1 MKMFRAIIVTVAMAM
16 LAVTTADAQVQRRS
30 TREDAAK
37 KEQGE
42 INLSVRAQGL
52 YKSNSPAEKDI
63 PWLKVVYRQLDLT
76 KDANLPLYYPEDPT
90 EELQNLFRII
100 MRLLAENKVTAYE
113 YLDGR
118 EMFTDKYKINVRE
131 MLDRFSIIY
140 TEQKGSTEKNP
151 LFAIDES
158 DVPCYEVLS
167 YYIIEKWAFNRG
179 TSKFDVMIEA
189 ICPVLH
195 RSGDFGGEPLRY
207 PMFWLKYDDIRPYM
221 AQQYIITGDANQ
233 VLQYNY
239 DDYFKMQMY
248 DGDIYKTRNSRNQSL
263 MQQYP
268 TDSLLRHAQDSIE
281 NGLASFDKQLWVLTA
296 EEKAALEEAE
306 AGTDTDVEGDDAKTE
321 SVKDK
326 KRSVKKSTKQE
337 VKSDSNKESKS
348 SARSSRSGAKAKK
361 PKAQKSSSSSSAPVR
376 SVRRTK

>member
-1 MKMFRAIIVTVAMAM
+1 MKMFRATILTAAMAM
-16 LAVTTADAQVQRRS
+16 LTFASANAQVVLRA
-30 TREDAAK
+30 EKDAAAK
-37 KEQGE
+37 KTDNE
-42 INLSVRAQGL
+42 INLSVRAKGL
-52 YKSNSPAEKDI
+52 YESNSSADKDI
-63 PWLKVVYRQLDLT
+63 PWMRVVYRQLDLT

-90 EELQNLFRII
+90 EDLQNLFRILL
-100 MRLLAENKVTAYE
+100 RLLADNKVTAYE

-118 EMFTDKYKINVRE
+118 EVFTDKYKINVRE
-131 MLDRFSIIY
+131 MLERFSIYY

-151 LFAIDES
+151 LFLIDES

-207 PMFWLKYDDIRPYM
+207 PMFWLKYDDVRPYL
-221 AQQYIITGDANQ
+221 AQQYIITNDANQ
-233 VLQYNY
+233 VLQHNY

-248 DGDIYKTRNSRNQSL
+248 DGDIYKTRNLRNQSL

-268 TDSLLRHAQDSIE
+268 TDSLMRHAQDSIE
-281 NGLASFDKQLWVLTA
+281 KSLQSFENQLWVPTP
-296 EEKAALEEAE
+296 EEKAAMEAAKAEAE
-306 AGTDTDVEGDDAKTE
+306 GEGNDEAE
-321 SVKDK
+321 SAASDDK
-326 KRSVKKSTKQE
+326 KRSVKKSEK
-337 VKSDSNKESKS
+337 KESKS
-348 SARSSRSGAKAKK
+348 ESRSSRSGAKEKKAKK
-361 PKAQKSSSSSSAPVR
+361 PKAQKSSSSSNNAPVR

>member
-1 MKMFRAIIVTVAMAM
+1 MKMFRALIVTAAAAM
-16 LAVTTADAQVQRRS
+16 LAITAADAQVVRRA
-30 TREDAAK
+30 EKDAAAK
-37 KEQGE
+37 KSDNE
-42 INLSVRAQGL
+42 INLSVRAKGL
-52 YKSNSPAEKDI
+52 YESNSSADKDI
-63 PWLKVVYRQLDLT
+63 PWMRVVYRQLDLT

-90 EELQNLFRII
+90 EDLQNLFRILL
-100 MRLLAENKVTAYE
+100 RLLADNKVTAYE

-118 EMFTDKYKINVRE
+118 EVFTDKYKINVRE
-131 MLDRFSIIY
+131 MLERFSIYY

-151 LFAIDES
+151 LFLIDES

-207 PMFWLKYDDIRPYM
+207 PMFWLKYDDVRPYL
-221 AQQYIITGDANQ
+221 AQQYIITNDANQ
-233 VLQYNY
+233 VLQHNY

-248 DGDIYKTRNSRNQSL
+248 DGDIYKTRNLRNQSL

-268 TDSLLRHAQDSIE
+268 TDSLMRHAQDSIE
-281 NGLASFDKQLWVLTA
+281 KSLQSFENQLWVPTP
-296 EEKAALEEAE
+296 EEKAAMEAAKAEAE
-306 AGTDTDVEGDDAKTE
+306 GEGNGEAE
-321 SVKDK
+321 SAASDDK
-326 KRSVKKSTKQE
+326 KRSVKKSEK
-337 VKSDSNKESKS
+337 KESKS
-348 SARSSRSGAKAKK
+348 ESRSSRSGAKEKKAKK
-361 PKAQKSSSSSSAPVR
+361 PKAQKSSSSSSSSNAPVR

>member
-1 MKMFRAIIVTVAMAM
+1 MKMFRATILTAAMAM
-16 LAVTTADAQVQRRS
+16 LTFAGAKAQVVRRA
-30 TREDAAK
+30 EKDAAAK
-37 KEQGE
+37 KTDNE
-42 INLSVRAQGL
+42 INLSVRAKGL
-52 YKSNSPAEKDI
+52 YESNSSADKDI
-63 PWLKVVYRQLDLT
+63 PWMRVVYRQLDLT

-90 EELQNLFRII
+90 EDLQNLFRILL
-100 MRLLAENKVTAYE
+100 RLLADNKVTAYE

-118 EMFTDKYKINVRE
+118 EVFTDKYKINVRE
-131 MLDRFSIIY
+131 MLERFSIYY

-151 LFAIDES
+151 LFLIDES

-207 PMFWLKYDDIRPYM
+207 PMFWLKYDDVRPYL
-221 AQQYIITGDANQ
+221 AQQYIITNDANQ
-233 VLQYNY
+233 VLQHNY

-248 DGDIYKTRNSRNQSL
+248 DGDIYKTRNLRNQSL

-268 TDSLLRHAQDSIE
+268 TDSLMRHAQDSIE
-281 NGLASFDKQLWVLTA
+281 KSLQSFENQLWVPTP
-296 EEKAALEEAE
+296 EEKAAMEAAKAEAE
-306 AGTDTDVEGDDAKTE
+306 GEGNGEAE
-321 SVKDK
+321 SAASDDK
-326 KRSVKKSTKQE
+326 KRSVKKSEK
-337 VKSDSNKESKS
+337 KESKS
-348 SARSSRSGAKAKK
+348 ESRSSRSGAKEKKAKK
-361 PKAQKSSSSSSAPVR
+361 PKAQKSSSSSNNAPVR

>member
-1 MKMFRAIIVTVAMAM
+1 MKMFRALIVTAAAAM
-16 LAVTTADAQVQRRS
+16 LAITAADAQVVRRA
-30 TREDAAK
+30 EKDAAAK
-37 KEQGE
+37 KTDNE
-42 INLSVRAQGL
+42 INLSVRAKGL
-52 YKSNSPAEKDI
+52 YESNSSAEKDI
-63 PWLKVVYRQLDLT
+63 PWMRVVYRQLDLT

-90 EELQNLFRII
+90 EDLQNLFRILL
-100 MRLLAENKVTAYE
+100 RLLADNKVTAYE

-118 EMFTDKYKINVRE
+118 EVFTDKYKVNVRE
-131 MLDRFSIIY
+131 MLDRFSILY

-167 YYIIEKWAFNRG
+167 YYLIEKWAFNRG
-179 TSKFDVMIEA
+179 TSRFDVMIEA

-207 PMFWLKYDDIRPYM
+207 PMFWLKYDDIRPYL

-233 VLQYNY
+233 VMQHNY
-239 DDYFKMQMY
+239 DDYFKMNMY
-248 DGDIYKTRNSRNQSL
+248 DGDIYKTRNLRNQSL

-281 NGLASFDKQLWVLTA
+281 KTLQSFEKGLWVLTP
-296 EEKAALEEAE
+296 EEKAAIEEAKAE
-306 AGTDTDVEGDDAKTE
+306 AEGGEAVADEAKE
-321 SVKDK
+321 DK
-326 KRSVKKSTKQE
+326 KRSVKQTEKKETKS
-337 VKSDSNKESKS
+337 ES
-348 SARSSRSGAKAKK
+348 RSSRGGAKEKKAKK
-361 PKAQKSSSSSSAPVR
+361 PKAQKSSGSSSSSNAPVR

>member
-1 MKMFRAIIVTVAMAM
+1 MKMFRALIVTVAVAM
-16 LAVTTADAQVQRRS
+16 LAITAADAQVVRRADK
-30 TREDAAK
+30 DAATK
-37 KEQGE
+37 KTDNE
-42 INLSVRAQGL
+42 INLSVRAKGL
-52 YKSNSPAEKDI
+52 YESNSSAEKDI
-63 PWLKVVYRQLDLT
+63 PWMRVVYRQLDLT

-90 EELQNLFRII
+90 EELQNLFRILL
-100 MRLLAENKVTAYE
+100 RLLAENKVTAYE

-118 EMFTDKYKINVRE
+118 EVFTDKYKVNVRE
-131 MLDRFSIIY
+131 MLDRFSILY

-167 YYIIEKWAFNRG
+167 YYLIEKWAFNRG
-179 TSKFDVMIEA
+179 TSRFDVMIEA

-207 PMFWLKYDDIRPYM
+207 PMFWLKYDDIRPYL

-233 VLQYNY
+233 VMQHNY
-239 DDYFKMQMY
+239 DDYFKMNMY
-248 DGDIYKTRNSRNQSL
+248 DGDIYKTRNLRNQSL

-281 NGLASFDKQLWVLTA
+281 NTLQSFEKGLWVLTP
-296 EEKAALEEAE
+296 EEKAALEEENAE
-306 AGTDTDVEGDDAKTE
+306 AEGDEAVADATKE
-321 SVKDK
+321 DK
-326 KRSVKKSTKQE
+326 KRSVKKEEK
-337 VKSDSNKESKS
+337 KESKS
-348 SARSSRSGAKAKK
+348 ESRSSRSGAKEKKAKK
-361 PKAQKSSSSSSAPVR
+361 PKAQKSSSSSSSNAPVR

>member
-16 LAVTTADAQVQRRS
+16 FAVIATDAQVQRRS
-30 TREDAAK
+30 DREAATK

-42 INLSVRAQGL
+42 TNLTVRAQGL
-52 YKSNSPAEKDI
+52 YKPNSTAEKDI

-100 MRLLAENKVTAYE
+100 MRLLADNKVTAYE

-118 EMFTDKYKINVRE
+118 EMFTDKYKVNVRE

-221 AQQYIITGDANQ
+221 AQQYIITGNANQ

-248 DGDIYKTRNSRNQSL
+248 DGDIYKTRNLRNQSL

-281 NGLASFDKQLWVLTA
+281 KDLDAFDKQLWVPTA
-296 EEKAALEEAE
+296 EEKAAIEEAKE
-306 AGTDTDVEGDDAKTE
+306 ATEGDADDSEVKVTE
-321 SVKDK
+321 DK
-326 KRSVKKSTKQE
+326 KRSVKKSTKKST
-337 VKSDSNKESKS
+337 VKEDTPKDSKS

>member
-16 LAVTTADAQVQRRS
+16 LAVTAADAQVQRRS
-30 TREDAAK
+30 DRESAAK

-42 INLSVRAQGL
+42 TNLTVRAQGL
-52 YKSNSPAEKDI
+52 YKPNSPAEKDI
-63 PWLKVVYRQLDLT
+63 PWLRVVYRQLDLT

-118 EMFTDKYKINVRE
+118 EMFTDKYKVNVRE

-248 DGDIYKTRNSRNQSL
+248 DGDIYKTRNLRNQSL

-306 AGTDTDVEGDDAKTE
+306 DDTEEENAEVEAA
-321 SVKDK
+321 KDK
-326 KRSVKKSTKQE
+326 KRSVKKTTKTE
-337 VKSDSNKESKS
+337 VKDDSDKEKKS
-348 SARSSRSGAKAKK
+348 ASRSSRSGAKAKK

>member
-1 MKMFRAIIVTVAMAM
+1 MKMFRALIVTAAAAM
-16 LAVTTADAQVQRRS
+16 LAITAADAQVVRRA
-30 TREDAAK
+30 EKDAAAK
-37 KEQGE
+37 KTDNE
-42 INLSVRAQGL
+42 INLSVRAKGL
-52 YKSNSPAEKDI
+52 YESNSSAEKDI
-63 PWLKVVYRQLDLT
+63 PWMRVVYRQLDLT

-90 EELQNLFRII
+90 EDLQNLFRILL
-100 MRLLAENKVTAYE
+100 RLLADNKVTAYE

-118 EMFTDKYKINVRE
+118 EVFTDKYKVNVRE
-131 MLDRFSIIY
+131 MLDRFSILY

-167 YYIIEKWAFNRG
+167 YYLIEKWAFNRG
-179 TSKFDVMIEA
+179 TSRFDVMIEA

-207 PMFWLKYDDIRPYM
+207 PMFWLKYDDIRPYL

-233 VLQYNY
+233 VMQHNY
-239 DDYFKMQMY
+239 DDYFKMNMY
-248 DGDIYKTRNSRNQSL
+248 DGDIYKTRNLRNQSL

-281 NGLASFDKQLWVLTA
+281 KTLQSFENGLWVLTP
-296 EEKAALEEAE
+296 EEKAALEEEKAE
-306 AGTDTDVEGDDAKTE
+306 AEGGEAVADEAKE
-321 SVKDK
+321 DK
-326 KRSVKKSTKQE
+326 KRSVKKEEKKET
-337 VKSDSNKESKS
+337 KSDS
-348 SARSSRSGAKAKK
+348 RSSRGGAKEKKAKK
-361 PKAQKSSSSSSAPVR
+361 PKAQKSSSSSSSSNAPIR

>member
-16 LAVTTADAQVQRRS
+16 FAVTLADAQGVRRAGRD
-30 TREDAAK
+30 TDK
-37 KEQGE
+37 KKTEKE
-42 INLSVRAQGL
+42 NNLSVRAKGL
-52 YKSNSPAEKDI
+52 YEPNSSAEKDI
-63 PWLKVVYRQLDLT
+63 PWMRVVYRQLDLT

-100 MRLLAENKVTAYE
+100 MRLLADNKITAYE

-118 EMFTDKYKINVRE
+118 EVFTEKYEINVRE

-248 DGDIYKTRNSRNQSL
+248 DGDIYKTRNLRNQSL
-263 MQQYP
+263 MQQFP

-281 NGLASFDKQLWVLTA
+281 NTLEAFDKQLWVLTP
-296 EEKAALEEAE
+296 EEKAALEEAAAAQGE
-306 AGTDTDVEGDDAKTE
+306 ENNGEENKE
-321 SVKDK
+321 KKEDK
-326 KRSVKKSTKQE
+326 KRSVKKTETKTE
-337 VKSDSNKESKS
+337 KADSNESKS
-348 SARSSRSGAKAKK
+348 QSRSSRSGAKTKK
-361 PKAQKSSSSSSAPVR
+361 PKQQKSSSDNAPVR

>member
-1 MKMFRAIIVTVAMAM
+1 MKMFRALIVTAAAAM
-16 LAVTTADAQVQRRS
+16 LAITAADAQVVRRA
-30 TREDAAK
+30 EKDAAAK
-37 KEQGE
+37 KSDNE
-42 INLSVRAQGL
+42 INLSVRAKGL
-52 YKSNSPAEKDI
+52 YESNSSAEKDI
-63 PWLKVVYRQLDLT
+63 PWMRVVYRQLDLT

-90 EELQNLFRII
+90 EDLQNLFRILL
-100 MRLLAENKVTAYE
+100 RLLADNKVTAYE

-118 EMFTDKYKINVRE
+118 EVFTDKYKVNVRE
-131 MLDRFSIIY
+131 MLDRFSILY

-167 YYIIEKWAFNRG
+167 YYLIEKWAFNRG
-179 TSKFDVMIEA
+179 TSRFDVMIEA

-207 PMFWLKYDDIRPYM
+207 PMFWLKYDDIRPYL

-233 VLQYNY
+233 VMQHNY
-239 DDYFKMQMY
+239 DDYFKMNMY
-248 DGDIYKTRNSRNQSL
+248 DGDIYKTRNLRNQSL

-281 NGLASFDKQLWVLTA
+281 KTLQSFEKGLWVLTP
-296 EEKAALEEAE
+296 EEKAAIEEEKAEAE
-306 AGTDTDVEGDDAKTE
+306 GGEAVADEAKE
-321 SVKDK
+321 DK
-326 KRSVKKSTKQE
+326 KRSVKQTEKKETKS
-337 VKSDSNKESKS
+337 ES
-348 SARSSRSGAKAKK
+348 RSSRGGAKEKKAKK
-361 PKAQKSSSSSSAPVR
+361 PKAQKSSSSSSSSNAPVR

>member
-1 MKMFRAIIVTVAMAM
+1 MKMFRALIVTAAAAM
-16 LAVTTADAQVQRRS
+16 LAITAADAQVVRRA
-30 TREDAAK
+30 EKDAAAK
-37 KEQGE
+37 KTDNE
-42 INLSVRAQGL
+42 INLSVRAKGL
-52 YKSNSPAEKDI
+52 YESNSSADKDI
-63 PWLKVVYRQLDLT
+63 PWMRVVYRQLDLT

-90 EELQNLFRII
+90 EDLQNLFRILL
-100 MRLLAENKVTAYE
+100 RLLADNKVTAYE

-118 EMFTDKYKINVRE
+118 EVFTDKYKINVRE
-131 MLDRFSIIY
+131 MLERFSIYY

-151 LFAIDES
+151 LFLIDES

-207 PMFWLKYDDIRPYM
+207 PMFWLKYDDVRPYL
-221 AQQYIITGDANQ
+221 AQQYIITNDANQ
-233 VLQYNY
+233 VLQHNY

-248 DGDIYKTRNSRNQSL
+248 DGDIYKTRNLRNQSL

-268 TDSLLRHAQDSIE
+268 TDSLMRHAQDSIE
-281 NGLASFDKQLWVLTA
+281 KSLQSFEQQLWVPTP
-296 EEKAALEEAE
+296 EEKAAMEAAKAEAE
-306 AGTDTDVEGDDAKTE
+306 GEGNGEAE
-321 SVKDK
+321 SAASDDK
-326 KRSVKKSTKQE
+326 KRSVKKSEK
-337 VKSDSNKESKS
+337 KESKS
-348 SARSSRSGAKAKK
+348 ESRSSRSGAKEKKAKK
-361 PKAQKSSSSSSAPVR
+361 PKAQKSSSSSNNAPVR

>member
-1 MKMFRAIIVTVAMAM
+1 MKMFRALIVTAAAAM
-16 LAVTTADAQVQRRS
+16 LAITAADAQVVRRA
-30 TREDAAK
+30 EKDAAAK
-37 KEQGE
+37 KTDNE
-42 INLSVRAQGL
+42 INLSVRAKGL
-52 YKSNSPAEKDI
+52 YESNSSAEKDI
-63 PWLKVVYRQLDLT
+63 PWMRVVYRQLDLT

-90 EELQNLFRII
+90 EDLQNLFRILL
-100 MRLLAENKVTAYE
+100 RLLADNKVTAYE

-118 EMFTDKYKINVRE
+118 EVFTDKYKVNVRE
-131 MLDRFSIIY
+131 MLDRFSILY

-167 YYIIEKWAFNRG
+167 YYLIEKWAFNRG
-179 TSKFDVMIEA
+179 TSRFDVMIEA

-207 PMFWLKYDDIRPYM
+207 PMFWLKYDDIRPYL

-233 VLQYNY
+233 VMQHNY
-239 DDYFKMQMY
+239 DDYFKMNMY
-248 DGDIYKTRNSRNQSL
+248 DGDIYKTRNLRNQSL

-281 NGLASFDKQLWVLTA
+281 KTLQSFANGLWVLTP
-296 EEKAALEEAE
+296 EEKAALEEEKAE
-306 AGTDTDVEGDDAKTE
+306 AEGGEAVADEAKE
-321 SVKDK
+321 DK
-326 KRSVKKSTKQE
+326 KRSVKKEEKKET
-337 VKSDSNKESKS
+337 KSDS
-348 SARSSRSGAKAKK
+348 RSSRGGAKEKKAKK
-361 PKAQKSSSSSSAPVR
+361 PKAQKSSSSSSSSNAPIR

>member
-16 LAVTTADAQVQRRS
+16 LAVTAADAQVQRRS
-30 TREDAAK
+30 DREAAAK
-37 KEQGE
+37 KSQGE
-42 INLSVRAQGL
+42 TNLTVRAQGL
-52 YKSNSPAEKDI
+52 YKNNSPAEKDI
-63 PWLKVVYRQLDLT
+63 PWLRVVYRQLDLT

-90 EELQNLFRII
+90 EDLQNLFRII

-118 EMFTDKYKINVRE
+118 EMFTDKYKVNVRE

-221 AQQYIITGDANQ
+221 AQQYIITGNANQ

-248 DGDIYKTRNSRNQSL
+248 DGDIYKTRNLRNQSL

-281 NGLASFDKQLWVLTA
+281 NGLTAFDKQLWVPSA
-296 EEKAALEEAE
+296 EERAAIEEAKAA
-306 AGTDTDVEGDDAKTE
+306 TEGDDAE
-321 SVKDK
+321 EDDNAKDK
-326 KRSVKKSTKQE
+326 KRSVKKTSKKE
-337 VKSDSNKESKS
+337 VKEDTDKESKS

-361 PKAQKSSSSSSAPVR
+361 PKAQKSSSSSNAPVR

>member
-1 MKMFRAIIVTVAMAM
+1 MKMFRALIVTAAAAM
-16 LAVTTADAQVQRRS
+16 LAITAADAQVVRRA
-30 TREDAAK
+30 EKDAAAK
-37 KEQGE
+37 KTDNE
-42 INLSVRAQGL
+42 INLSVRAKGL
-52 YKSNSPAEKDI
+52 YESNSSAEKDI
-63 PWLKVVYRQLDLT
+63 PWMRVVYRQLDLT

-90 EELQNLFRII
+90 EDLQNLFRILL
-100 MRLLAENKVTAYE
+100 RLLADNKVTAYE

-118 EMFTDKYKINVRE
+118 EVFTDKYKVNVRE
-131 MLDRFSIIY
+131 MLDRFSILY

-167 YYIIEKWAFNRG
+167 YYLIEKWAFNRG
-179 TSKFDVMIEA
+179 TSRFDVMIEA

-207 PMFWLKYDDIRPYM
+207 PMFWLKYDDIRPYL

-233 VLQYNY
+233 VMQHNY
-239 DDYFKMQMY
+239 DDYFKMNMY
-248 DGDIYKTRNSRNQSL
+248 DGDIYKTRNLRNQSL

-281 NGLASFDKQLWVLTA
+281 KTLQSFEKGLWVLTP
-296 EEKAALEEAE
+296 EEKAAIEEAKAE
-306 AGTDTDVEGDDAKTE
+306 AEGGEAVADEAKE
-321 SVKDK
+321 DK
-326 KRSVKKSTKQE
+326 KRSVKQTEKKETKS
-337 VKSDSNKESKS
+337 ES
-348 SARSSRSGAKAKK
+348 RSSRGGAKEKKAKK
-361 PKAQKSSSSSSAPVR
+361 PKAQKSSSSSSSSNAPVR

>member
-1 MKMFRAIIVTVAMAM
+1 MKLFRAIIVTVAMAM
-16 LAVTTADAQVQRRS
+16 FAVIATDAQVQRRS
-30 TREDAAK
+30 DREAATK

-42 INLSVRAQGL
+42 TNLTVRAQGL
-52 YKSNSPAEKDI
+52 YKPNSTAEKDI

-100 MRLLAENKVTAYE
+100 MRLLADNKVTAYE

-118 EMFTDKYKINVRE
+118 EMFTDKYKVNVRE

-221 AQQYIITGDANQ
+221 AQQYIITGNANQ

-248 DGDIYKTRNSRNQSL
+248 DGDIYKTRNLRNQSL

-281 NGLASFDKQLWVLTA
+281 KDLDAFDKQLWVPTA
-296 EEKAALEEAE
+296 EEKAAIEEAKE
-306 AGTDTDVEGDDAKTE
+306 ATEGDADDSEVKVTE
-321 SVKDK
+321 DK
-326 KRSVKKSTKQE
+326 KRSVKKSTKKST
-337 VKSDSNKESKS
+337 VKEDTPKDSKS

>member
-1 MKMFRAIIVTVAMAM
+1 MKMFRALIVTVAVAM
-16 LAVTTADAQVQRRS
+16 LAITAADAQVVRRADK
-30 TREDAAK
+30 DAATK
-37 KEQGE
+37 KTDNE
-42 INLSVRAQGL
+42 INLSVRARGL
-52 YKSNSPAEKDI
+52 YESNSSAEKDI
-63 PWLKVVYRQLDLT
+63 PWMRVVYRQLDLT

-90 EELQNLFRII
+90 EELQNLFRILL
-100 MRLLAENKVTAYE
+100 RLLAENKVTAYE

-118 EMFTDKYKINVRE
+118 EVFTDKYKVNVRE

-167 YYIIEKWAFNRG
+167 YYLIEKWAFNRG
-179 TSKFDVMIEA
+179 TSRFDVMIEA

-207 PMFWLKYDDIRPYM
+207 PMFWLKYDDIRPYL

-233 VLQYNY
+233 VMQHNY
-239 DDYFKMQMY
+239 DDYFKMNMY
-248 DGDIYKTRNSRNQSL
+248 DGDIYKTRNLRNQSL

-281 NGLASFDKQLWVLTA
+281 NTLQSFEKGLWVLTP
-296 EEKAALEEAE
+296 EEKAAIDEAKAEAE
-306 AGTDTDVEGDDAKTE
+306 GGEAVADEAKD
-321 SVKDK
+321 DK
-326 KRSVKKSTKQE
+326 KRSVKKEEKKETK
-337 VKSDSNKESKS
+337 SES
-348 SARSSRSGAKAKK
+348 RSSRGGAKEKKAKK
-361 PKAQKSSSSSSAPVR
+361 PKAQKSSSSSSNNAPVR

>member
-16 LAVTTADAQVQRRS
+16 LAVTTVDAQVQRRS
-30 TREDAAK
+30 DREARAK
-37 KEQGE
+37 KSQDETS
-42 INLSVRAQGL
+42 LTVRAQGL
-52 YKSNSPAEKDI
+52 YKPNSPAEKDI
-63 PWLKVVYRQLDLT
+63 PWLRVVYRQLDLT

-100 MRLLAENKVTAYE
+100 MRLMADNKIKGYE

-118 EMFTDKYKINVRE
+118 EMFTDKYVINVRE

-151 LFAIDES
+151 LFTIDES

-207 PMFWLKYDDIRPYM
+207 PMFWLKYDDLRPYM

-248 DGDIYKTRNSRNQSL
+248 DGEIYKTRNLRNQSL
-263 MQQYP
+263 MQQHP

-281 NGLASFDKQLWVLTA
+281 NSLDSFEKQLWVLTP
-296 EEKAALEEAE
+296 EEKAEIEEAE
-306 AGTDTDVEGDDAKTE
+306 AATETDEDTEGTDAT
-321 SVKDK
+321 DK
-326 KRSVKKSTKQE
+326 KRSVKKTKSE
-337 VKSDSNKESKS
+337 VKEEKADDDKESKS
-348 SARSSRSGAKAKK
+348 KERSNRSGAKAKK
-361 PKAQKSSSSSSAPVR
+361 PKPQKSSSSNSAPVR

>member
-1 MKMFRAIIVTVAMAM
+1 MKMLRAIIVTIAMAM
-16 LAVTTADAQVQRRS
+16 LATTAVEAQVQRRS
-30 TREDAAK
+30 ERDAASK

-42 INLSVRAQGL
+42 TNLSVRAQGL
-52 YKSNSPAEKDI
+52 YKSNSSAEMDI
-63 PWLKVVYRQLDLT
+63 PWLRVVYRQLDLT
-76 KDANLPLYYPEDPT
+76 KESNLPLYYPEDST

-100 MRLLAENKVTAYE
+100 MRLLADNKIVAYE

-118 EMFTDKYKINVRE
+118 EMFTDKYKVNVRE

-189 ICPVLH
+189 VCPVLH
-195 RSGDFGGEPLRY
+195 RSSDFGGEPLRY
-207 PMFWLKYDDIRPYM
+207 PMFWLKYDDLRPYM

-248 DGDIYKTRNSRNQSL
+248 EGDIYKTRNLRNQSL

-281 NGLASFDKQLWVLTA
+281 QGLSSFDRQLWVPTA
-296 EEKAALEEAE
+296 EEKAAMEEAE
-306 AGTDTDVEGDDAKTE
+306 AEAQSGDEEEGEKKD
-321 SVKDK
+321 DK
-326 KRSVKKSTKQE
+326 KRSVKRSSKEE
-337 VKSDSNKESKS
+337 VKKDDNSGESKS
-348 SARSSRSGAKAKK
+348 KARSSRSGAKAKK
-361 PKAQKSSSSSSAPVR
+361 PKVQKSSNDNAPVR
-376 SVRRTK
+376 SVRRTR

>member
-16 LAVTTADAQVQRRS
+16 LAITAADAQVVRRAG
-30 TREDAAK
+30 RDADDK
-37 KEQGE
+37 KTDKEN
-42 INLSVRAQGL
+42 NLSVRAKGL
-52 YKSNSPAEKDI
+52 YESNSPAEKDI
-63 PWLKVVYRQLDLT
+63 PWLRVVYRQLDLT

-90 EELQNLFRII
+90 EDLQNLFRII
-100 MRLLAENKVTAYE
+100 MRLLADNKIVAYE

-118 EMFTDKYKINVRE
+118 EVFTEQYKINVRE

-158 DVPCYEVLS
+158 DVPCYEILS

-207 PMFWLKYDDIRPYM
+207 PMFWLKYDDLRPYM

-248 DGDIYKTRNSRNQSL
+248 DGDIYKTRNLRNQSL
-263 MQQYP
+263 MQQFP

-281 NGLASFDKQLWVLTA
+281 NTLNSFDKQLWVLTP
-296 EEKAALEEAE
+296 EEKAALEEAAAE
-306 AGTDTDVEGDDAKTE
+306 ADAEEGESEAVVEKKE
-321 SVKDK
+321 DK
-326 KRSVKKSTKQE
+326 KRSVKKS
-337 VKSDSNKESKS
+337 ESKVEKEDKGENKS
-348 SARSSRSGAKAKK
+348 KSRSSRSGAKAKK
-361 PKAQKSSSSSSAPVR
+361 PKAQKSSSDSAPVR

>member
-16 LAVTTADAQVQRRS
+16 FAVIATDAQVQRRS
-30 TREDAAK
+30 DREAATK

-42 INLSVRAQGL
+42 TNLTVRAQGL
-52 YKSNSPAEKDI
+52 YKPNSTAEKDI

-100 MRLLAENKVTAYE
+100 MRLLADNKVTAYE

-118 EMFTDKYKINVRE
+118 EMFTDKYKVNVRE

-221 AQQYIITGDANQ
+221 AQQYIITGNANQ

-248 DGDIYKTRNSRNQSL
+248 DGDIYKTRNLRNQSL

-281 NGLASFDKQLWVLTA
+281 KDLDAFDKQLWVPTA
-296 EEKAALEEAE
+296 EEKAAIEEAKE
-306 AGTDTDVEGDDAKTE
+306 ATEGDADDSEVKATE
-321 SVKDK
+321 DK
-326 KRSVKKSTKQE
+326 KRSVKKSTKKST
-337 VKSDSNKESKS
+337 VKEDTPKDSKS

>member
-1 MKMFRAIIVTVAMAM
+1 MKMFRALIVTAAAAM
-16 LAVTTADAQVQRRS
+16 LAITAADAQVVRRA
-30 TREDAAK
+30 EKDAAAK
-37 KEQGE
+37 KTDNE
-42 INLSVRAQGL
+42 INLSVRAKGL
-52 YKSNSPAEKDI
+52 YESNSSAEKDI
-63 PWLKVVYRQLDLT
+63 PWMRVVYRQLDLT

-90 EELQNLFRII
+90 EDLQNLFRILL
-100 MRLLAENKVTAYE
+100 RLLADNKVTAYE

-118 EMFTDKYKINVRE
+118 EVFTDKYKVNVRE
-131 MLDRFSIIY
+131 MLDRFSILY

-167 YYIIEKWAFNRG
+167 YYLIEKWAFNRG
-179 TSKFDVMIEA
+179 TSRFDVMIEA

-207 PMFWLKYDDIRPYM
+207 PMFWLKYDDIRPYL

-233 VLQYNY
+233 VMQHNY
-239 DDYFKMQMY
+239 DDYFKMNMY
-248 DGDIYKTRNSRNQSL
+248 DGDIYKTRNLRNQSL

-281 NGLASFDKQLWVLTA
+281 KTLQSFENGLWVLTP
-296 EEKAALEEAE
+296 EEKAAIEEAKAE
-306 AGTDTDVEGDDAKTE
+306 AEGGEAVADEAKE
-321 SVKDK
+321 DK
-326 KRSVKKSTKQE
+326 KRSVKKEEKKET
-337 VKSDSNKESKS
+337 KSDS
-348 SARSSRSGAKAKK
+348 RSSRGGAKEKKAKK
-361 PKAQKSSSSSSAPVR
+361 PKAQKSSSSSSSSNAPIR

>member
-16 LAVTTADAQVQRRS
+16 LAITAADAQGVRRAGRD
-30 TREDAAK
+30 TEK
-37 KEQGE
+37 KNTEKE
-42 INLSVRAQGL
+42 NNLSVRAKGL
-52 YKSNSPAEKDI
+52 YEPNSPAEKDI
-63 PWLKVVYRQLDLT
+63 PWLRVVYRQLDLT

-100 MRLLAENKVTAYE
+100 MRLLADNKITAYE

-118 EMFTDKYKINVRE
+118 EVFTEKYKINVRE

-151 LFAIDES
+151 LFTIDES

-207 PMFWLKYDDIRPYM
+207 PMFWLKYDDLRPYM

-248 DGDIYKTRNSRNQSL
+248 DGDIYKTRNLRNQSL
-263 MQQYP
+263 MQLFP

-281 NGLASFDKQLWVLTA
+281 NTLAAFDKQLWVLTP
-296 EEKAALEEAE
+296 EEKAALEEAA
-306 AGTDTDVEGDDAKTE
+306 AGDSDADGESEDVVEKKE
-321 SVKDK
+321 DK
-326 KRSVKKSTKQE
+326 KRSVKKSETKVE
-337 VKSDSNKESKS
+337 KEDNGESKTKS
-348 SARSSRSGAKAKK
+348 RSSRSGAKAKK
-361 PKAQKSSSSSSAPVR
+361 PKPQKSSSDNAPVR

>member
-1 MKMFRAIIVTVAMAM
+1 MKMFRAIIVTIAMAM
-16 LAVTTADAQVQRRS
+16 FAVTTTDAQVQRRS
-30 TREDAAK
+30 DREAATK

-42 INLSVRAQGL
+42 TNLTVRAQGL
-52 YKSNSPAEKDI
+52 YKPNSTAEKDI

-100 MRLLAENKVTAYE
+100 MRLLADNKVTVYE

-118 EMFTDKYKINVRE
+118 EMFTDKYKVNVRE

-221 AQQYIITGDANQ
+221 AQQYIITGNANQ

-248 DGDIYKTRNSRNQSL
+248 DGDIYKTRNLRNQSL

-281 NGLASFDKQLWVLTA
+281 KDLDAFDKQLWVPTA
-296 EEKAALEEAE
+296 EEKAAIEEAKE
-306 AGTDTDVEGDDAKTE
+306 AAEGDADDSEVKATE
-321 SVKDK
+321 DK
-326 KRSVKKSTKQE
+326 KRSVKKSTKKST
-337 VKSDSNKESKS
+337 VKEDTPKDSKS

>member
-1 MKMFRAIIVTVAMAM
+1 MKMFRALIVTVAVAM
-16 LAVTTADAQVQRRS
+16 LAITAADAQVVRRADK
-30 TREDAAK
+30 DAATK
-37 KEQGE
+37 KTDNE
-42 INLSVRAQGL
+42 INLSVRARGL
-52 YKSNSPAEKDI
+52 YESNSPAEKDI
-63 PWLKVVYRQLDLT
+63 PWMRVVYRQLDLT

-90 EELQNLFRII
+90 EELQNLFRILL
-100 MRLLAENKVTAYE
+100 RLLAENKVTAYE

-118 EMFTDKYKINVRE
+118 EVFTDKYKVNVRE

-167 YYIIEKWAFNRG
+167 YYLIEKWAFNRG
-179 TSKFDVMIEA
+179 TSRFDVMIEA

-207 PMFWLKYDDIRPYM
+207 PMFWLKYDDIRPYL

-233 VLQYNY
+233 VMQHNY
-239 DDYFKMQMY
+239 DDYFKMNMY
-248 DGDIYKTRNSRNQSL
+248 DGDIYKTRNLRNQSL

-281 NGLASFDKQLWVLTA
+281 NTLQSFEKGLWVLTP
-296 EEKAALEEAE
+296 EEKAALEEENAE
-306 AGTDTDVEGDDAKTE
+306 AEGDEAVADATKE
-321 SVKDK
+321 DK
-326 KRSVKKSTKQE
+326 KRSVKQSEK
-337 VKSDSNKESKS
+337 KESKS
-348 SARSSRSGAKAKK
+348 ESRSSRSGAKEKKAKK
-361 PKAQKSSSSSSAPVR
+361 PKAQKSSSSSSSNAPVR